1 VGSNPT
7 LSATDSRCSGNPATA
22 CYAWPMVDSDYWRR
36 YYEVT
41 AERPAWGTVRKAIEL
56 FREEDAAA
64 AAAGKPPRRR
74 FAVDLGCGAGRD
86 ARELLRA
93 GWRVLAI
100 DNEPGA
106 RTAIEAATEP
116 ELRPQLEVQVGDL
129 ASVAI
134 PECDLVNASVSL
146 QFLKGRAFDATWDR
160 IMAALRPGA
169 RLSAMIFLDRDE
181 GASDP
186 ELSCPPPERIQDGL
200 IDFQIEMWIEKE
212 EDSQSA
218 LGEPH
223 HMHLV
228 ELVARRLR

>member
-1 VGSNPT
+1 MRGAGLAA
-7 LSATDSRCSGNPATA
+7 LSEVPATFA
-22 CYAWPMVDSDYWRR
+22 HMTETIDADYWRR

-41 AERPAWGTVRKAIEL
+41 APRPAWGTVRKAIEL

-64 AAAGKPPRRR
+64 AAAGKPQGRR

-93 GWRVLAI
+93 GWRVLAV
-100 DNEPGA
+100 DNEPA
-106 RTAIEAATEP
+106 AKAAIEAATEP
-116 ELRPQLEVQVGDL
+116 ELLPSLEVRVQDL
-129 ASVAI
+129 ATVEI

-146 QFLKGRAFDATWDR
+146 QFLLGENFDATWDR
-160 IMAALRPGA
+160 IVAALRPGG
-169 RLSAMIFLDRDE
+169 RFSAMIFLDHDE
-181 GASDP
+181 AASEPDMN
-186 ELSCPPPERIQDGL
+186 CPPSERIQAGL
-200 IDFQIEMWIEKE
+200 ADFEIEMWSEKE

-228 ELVARRLR
+228 ELVARKVR